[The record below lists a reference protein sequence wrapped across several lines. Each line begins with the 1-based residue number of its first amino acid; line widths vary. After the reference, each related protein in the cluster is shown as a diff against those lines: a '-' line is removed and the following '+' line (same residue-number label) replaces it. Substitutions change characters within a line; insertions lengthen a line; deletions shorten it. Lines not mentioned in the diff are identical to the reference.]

1 MEELEHRIQ
10 QIVKNNTAGSVE
22 VLDEVIRALEGLL
35 KEKEDFNNQELL
47 SVLKA
52 LSQKRPEFLAL
63 SHFVNELTNTIEKS
77 SPLSFWLK
85 EYGQK
90 WVNVNRT
97 VSEQAIKLIDFENKT
112 LLLHSNSSTIKA
124 LLALLSEQKVVLQVL
139 QTISHPEEEG
149 RLQGVY
155 LEKLGFQVELL
166 DEGDSDKWIPQID
179 IALFGAD
186 AIYEDAFLNKIGTRL
201 IAANCKEQEKP
212 VYVLA
217 DSRKRLA
224 VHSSQSKTGTF
235 RHYFELC
242 ENGLVTDFV
251 FESGIS

>member
-1 MEELEHRIQ
+1 MKKLRNKIQ
-10 QIVKNNTAGSVE
+10 QIAENNTAGSVE
-22 VLDEVIRALEGLL
+22 VLNETIKALEDLL
-35 KEKEDFNNQELL
+35 KKKKDFDKQELL

-85 EYGQK
+85 EYREK
-90 WVNVNRT
+90 WDGVNLKVA
-97 VSEQAIKLIDFENKT
+97 EQAVKKIQFENLT

-124 LLALLSEQKVVLQVL
+124 LFELLTKRQIAVSVL

-166 DEGDSDKWIPQID
+166 DEGDSDNWIPHID
-179 IALFGAD
+179 MALFGAD
-186 AIYEDAFLNKIGTRL
+186 AIYEDAFLNKLATRL

-212 VYVLA
+212 VYVFA